1 MRNALS
7 ILALGFACWGTSAAE
22 PTGNHPPLISV
33 TGKSERW
40 SAPDQIE
47 FTVHLAS
54 EDGDAGQA
62 MARNQ
67 KLLDGL
73 RGLLGKFR
81 LEPGSFQVTDV
92 SLARPYQNG
101 VKRSTFEASRD
112 CAFTLADVQ
121 QKDEVLLLFA
131 QGDLGEVRSAR
142 AVLKNPIPIREQA
155 RLEALKEAQRKAQ
168 AMAASLQQTVGKAY
182 WIEELSPELWSNP
195 AANLVTRAPA
205 EDGPSGLGMI
215 RVQASVR
222 ASFLLLP

>member
-1 MRNALS
+1 MRNAFCV
-7 ILALGFACWGTSAAE
+7 LALAVVCRGTSLAE
-22 PTGNHPPLISV
+22 PAGNHPPLISV

-40 SAPDQIE
+40 LAPDQIE

-62 MARNQ
+62 MDRNQ
-67 KLLDGL
+67 RLLDGL

-101 VKRSTFEASRD
+101 VKKSTFEASRD
-112 CAFTLADVQ
+112 CSFVLADVQ
-121 QKDEVLLLFA
+121 QKDEVLLTFA
-131 QGDLGEVRSAR
+131 RGDLGEVRSVR
-142 AVLKNPIPIREQA
+142 AGLKNPIPIREQA

-168 AMAASLQQTVGKAY
+168 AMAASLQQSIGKAY
-182 WIEELSPELWSNP
+182 WIEELVPESWNSPS
-195 AANLVTRAPA
+195 ANLVSRSPA
-205 EDGPSGLGMI
+205 EDGPAGLGMI